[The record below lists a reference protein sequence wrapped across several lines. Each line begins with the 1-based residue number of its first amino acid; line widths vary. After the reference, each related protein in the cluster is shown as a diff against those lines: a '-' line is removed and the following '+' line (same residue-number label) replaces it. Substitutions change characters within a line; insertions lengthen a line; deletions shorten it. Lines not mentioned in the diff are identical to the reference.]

1 MKNKKAV
8 IVVFALIVVVLVI
21 GIVIAG
27 VKKHKTS
34 DDDDKVKMPT
44 TFTISYSYG
53 GGFTTYANSITRKIT
68 VDQDGNVKVEL
79 GIDDSLVKPAEYK
92 IDKKDAK
99 ELMEYFYDNEFYE
112 LKKDLSEDDVTDMYS
127 SYLEVKSDA
136 FNRKVGGYAASLNK
150 KFRKFESKFEE
161 IVLNKEVMEKFNKD
175 VIDAYEKSD
184 Y

>member
-27 VKKHKTS
+27 VKKHKTK
-34 DDDDKVKMPT
+34 DDEVKEPT
-44 TFTISYSYG
+44 KFTISYSYG